1 MLVIK
6 PWVGHQHA
14 DRAFIPPLE
23 GTEVS
28 PLSFLSE
35 EPIGLPIA
43 AAVVNVDLGGV
54 RETIFC
60 RRILFLL
67 FQGREHQSQLL
78 LVDITFLT
86 VVLLEATK
94 MTSCPGFLI
103 TKKNQAS
110 YGRYYVTQ
118 RLLIAKLLM

>member
-14 DRAFIPPLE
+14 DWAFIPPLE

-35 EPIGLPIA
+35 EPVGLPVA

-54 RETIFC
+54 RETIFS
-60 RRILFLL
+60 RRFIFFLL

-86 VVLLEATK
+86 VVVLGEATM

-103 TKKNQAS
+103 TKKIKPVMVAI
-110 YGRYYVTQ
+110 T
-118 RLLIAKLLM
+118 